1 MRYSLFNSGFGLA
14 AGLSLVL
21 ASAPAWAQM
30 MDPASGNFGGLH
42 GAPDIGGSGA
52 TPAFGAPKAPPPAGL
67 PGAQSQPNTAA
78 LPSTPPTMLDPTQEL
93 FDAINR
99 GDLTAARDAVTRGA
113 DVNGENELGLTPVQV
128 SVDLGHN
135 DITFLLLSNGA
146 GRASGGP
153 AGVKAASSS
162 GSQLLTG
169 GKGGARGAAAA
180 RSAAAARAEKPRVA
194 HVRVTEKVPE
204 AQRQLPRLYAND
216 GGSPIPSAGFLGFD
230 QTR

>member
-1 MRYSLFNSGFGLA
+1 MRHSLFNSGFGLA

-21 ASAPAWAQM
+21 VAAPASAQM
-30 MDPASGNFGGLH
+30 MDPASGSFGGLH

-67 PGAQSQPNTAA
+67 PGAQSHPNTAA

-153 AGVKAASSS
+153 AGPKVASS
-162 GSQLLTG
+162 GNQLLTG
-169 GKGGARGAAAA
+169 GKGGAHG
-180 RSAAAARAEKPRVA
+180 AAAARAERPRVA

>member
-1 MRYSLFNSGFGLA
+1 MRYDFFNPVSGFALGV
-14 AGLSLVL
+14 SLLL
-21 ASAPAWAQM
+21 ASGPAWAQLT
-30 MDPASGNFGGLH
+30 DPASGNFGGLH
-42 GAPDIGGSGA
+42 GAPSIGGSDA
-52 TPAFGAPKAPPPAGL
+52 TPAFRRPAAPPPAGL

-78 LPSTPPTMLDPTQEL
+78 LPSTPPAMLDPTEEL

-99 GDLTAARDAVTRGA
+99 GDLTAARDAVSRGA

-153 AGVKAASSS
+153 PGAKLAPS
-162 GSQLLTG
+162 GNQLLTG
-169 GKGGARGAAAA
+169 GKAGG
-180 RSAAAARAEKPRVA
+180 RSAAARAEKPARVA
-194 HVRVTEKVPE
+194 HVRVTEKVP
-204 AQRQLPRLYAND
+204 AADRQLPRLYAND
-216 GGSPIPSAGFLGFD
+216 GGSPIPNAGFLGFD